1 MATLQEKANTGS
13 INNNC
18 WDISPRQDLLSSMNF
33 YNRLQKPFQYITIT
47 LQKISSELFLRLLTA
62 YISDKND
69 RAMREMFDPV
79 EIRVCLYFLELW
91 PPEQIAI
98 PFANILRCYC
108 DRVRVRH
115 WLVRCQKPDI
125 SLRYIETH

>member
-1 MATLQEKANTGS
+1 MATLQETANTGS

-47 LQKISSELFLRLLTA
+47 LQKISAESFLRLLDAKASTA

-79 EIRVCLYFLELW
+79 KIRV
-91 PPEQIAI
+91 
-98 PFANILRCYC
+98 
-108 DRVRVRH
+108 
-115 WLVRCQKPDI
+115 
-125 SLRYIETH
+125 SL